1 MPLRLRAKKISNG
14 IVKGRVSQRKNSFE
28 MNIDLDFEAMDY
40 FVMDF

>member
-1 MPLRLRAKKISNG
+1 MPLRLRAKKSQMALL
-14 IVKGRVSQRKNSFE
+14 SQRKNSFE